1 MAQLVA
7 SASGVVLVGG
17 VAEVVGSN
25 LARGKIFT
33 ASIGSVDSLYPSVYI
48 YICLSQSKY
57 WNAKV
62 GQCHKARLKRM
73 RGQLLYSSD
82 FVNCAPCIFCAS
94 FVSGMQSFYFG
105 ESEDAIVLQTC
116 HLKKYSGLISL

>member
-1 MAQLVA
+1 
-7 SASGVVLVGG
+7 
-17 VAEVVGSN
+17 
-25 LARGKIFT
+25 
-33 ASIGSVDSLYPSVYI
+33 
-48 YICLSQSKY
+48 
-57 WNAKV
+57 
-62 GQCHKARLKRM
+62 M

-116 HLKKYSGLISL
+116 HLKKVFWTHKFVVGLVDMGNRES